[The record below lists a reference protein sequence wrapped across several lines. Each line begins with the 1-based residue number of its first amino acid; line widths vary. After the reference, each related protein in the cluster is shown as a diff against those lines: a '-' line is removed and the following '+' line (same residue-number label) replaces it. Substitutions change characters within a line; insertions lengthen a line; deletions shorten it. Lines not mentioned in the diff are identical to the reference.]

1 MRILVVDDEAKT
13 AKFLK
18 KGLGE
23 AGFVVD
29 VAANGLD
36 GLQLAEDVDF
46 DLIILDVMLPGLD
59 GWQVLTR
66 LRQADRATQV
76 LLLTAR
82 DAIHERV
89 RGFELGADDYLVKPF
104 AFSELLARVRSL
116 LRRTPSRPQDTLRM
130 ADLEIDLLRHRATR
144 GGQRL
149 ELTAKEFLL
158 LSLLARRAGEVLSRT
173 LIAEAVWDMNFDSDT
188 NVVDVNVR
196 RLRSKVDDPFPHK
209 LIQTIR
215 GAGYVLEAG
224 LSLTTV
230 SRLWRTLA
238 FRLTAGYAL
247 AGLILV
253 ILATASLYL
262 VLVSELDKS
271 TELFLGDKLNVLR
284 TMLRERPD
292 DWDALR
298 EEVELE
304 TAARRY
310 EQFYIRLLDE
320 RDTPVL
326 TTPGMAEELD
336 LSQLARRTRGRP
348 DVAIPMKGSH
358 GRAFRVTTAVAPAGS
373 PPTHTVTIQIAIDV
387 SQKEAFLARFRLG
400 FWVIILGTLAIFPV
414 VGYQIARQGIRPV
427 EEMAA
432 TARRI
437 SSTHLGER
445 ILTEGYPFELA
456 SLAGTFNEMLD
467 RLEDS
472 FDRISQFSADI
483 AHDLRT
489 PVNNIRGEA
498 EVALARARSIDEYR
512 DALESS
518 LEESVRLSD
527 LIGNLLFL
535 ARTES
540 PLTHLRRERVNVAEL
555 LNGVQ
560 EYYEAAAA
568 DGGIALSTRFGW

>member
-1 MRILVVDDEAKT
+1 MYSK
-13 AKFLK
+13 
-18 KGLGE
+18 
-23 AGFVVD
+23 
-29 VAANGLD
+29 
-36 GLQLAEDVDF
+36 
-46 DLIILDVMLPGLD
+46 
-59 GWQVLTR
+59 LTR
-66 LRQADRATQV
+66 N
-76 LLLTAR
+76 LT
-82 DAIHERV
+82 
-89 RGFELGADDYLVKPF
+89 P
-104 AFSELLARVRSL
+104 
-116 LRRTPSRPQDTLRM
+116 
-130 ADLEIDLLRHRATR
+130 
-144 GGQRL
+144 
-149 ELTAKEFLL
+149 
-158 LSLLARRAGEVLSRT
+158 
-173 LIAEAVWDMNFDSDT
+173 
-188 NVVDVNVR
+188 
-196 RLRSKVDDPFPHK
+196 
-209 LIQTIR
+209 
-215 GAGYVLEAG
+215 
-224 LSLTTV
+224 V

-262 VLVSELDKS
+262 LLLSELEKS
-271 TELFLGDKLNVLR
+271 TELFLGDKLHVLR
-284 TMLRERPD
+284 TILRERPD

-320 RDTPVL
+320 RNTPLL

-348 DVAIPMKGSH
+348 DVTIPMKGSH
-358 GRAFRVTTAVAPAGS
+358 GRTFRVTTSTAPAGS
-373 PPTHTVTIQIAIDV
+373 PPTHTITIQIAIDV

-400 FWVIILGTLAIFPV
+400 FWIIMLGALAIFPL
-414 VGYQIARQGIRPV
+414 VGYQIARQGIQPV

-472 FDRISQFSADI
+472 FDRISRFSADI

-498 EVALARARSIDEYR
+498 EVALARARTIDEYR
-512 DALESS
+512 DVLESS
-518 LEESVRLSD
+518 LEEAVRLSD
-527 LIGNLLFL
+527 LISNLLFL

-540 PLTHLRRERVNVAEL
+540 PLMHLRRERLDVAEL

-560 EYYEAAAA
+560 EYYEASAAA
-568 DGGIALSTRFGW
+568 GGISLSTRSGDEPVIAELDRTLMQRAVGNLVSNAVAHTRSGGSVVMATSYEKAAVRIEVTDTGIGIPSEALPRVFDRFFRVDPSRSQASGGTGLGLAIVQGIMVLHGGKVEVVSQPGKGTQVILSMPTSVPTIPNV